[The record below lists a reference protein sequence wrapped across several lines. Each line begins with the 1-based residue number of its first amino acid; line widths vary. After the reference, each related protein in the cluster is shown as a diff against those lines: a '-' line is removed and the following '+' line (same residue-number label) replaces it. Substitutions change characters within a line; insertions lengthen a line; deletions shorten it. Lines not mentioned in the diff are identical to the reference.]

1 MTEQLPVFQ
10 DLQRFV
16 GFTAA
21 DAAALR
27 TLAPIFAV
35 HGAAITDAFY
45 ERILD
50 QPETA
55 ALVAGRLDHL
65 KRTHLKWMGELFVG
79 EYGAAYLH
87 DRWRIGLTHVRV
99 GVPPM
104 WVEAVV
110 SFLRTVSLE
119 LIAREVADEAQR
131 TACSQA
137 LIRLLDL
144 DLAIINLAYA
154 EDRLDRLSEF
164 TGMSRKLIER
174 CVVQQKK

>member
-1 MTEQLPVFQ
+1 MTDNLPMFQ

-16 GFTAA
+16 GFTDA

-27 TLAPIFAV
+27 ALGPIFAV
-35 HGAAITDAFY
+35 HGAALTDAFY
-45 ERILD
+45 ARILG

-55 ALVAGRLDHL
+55 ALVAGRLDQL
-65 KRTHLKWMGELFVG
+65 KRTHMKWMAELFAG
-79 EYGAAYLH
+79 EYGAAYLN
-87 DRWRIGLTHVRV
+87 DRWRIGLAHVRV

-110 SFLRTVSLE
+110 SFLRTASLE
-119 LIAREVADEAQR
+119 LIAREVEDEAR
-131 TACSQA
+131 RVACSQA

-144 DLAIINLAYA
+144 DLAIINLAYG

-174 CVVQQKK
+174 CVVQKKK

>member
-1 MTEQLPVFQ
+1 MTDLLPLFQ

-16 GFTAA
+16 GFTDA
-21 DAAALR
+21 DAATLR
-27 TLAPIFAV
+27 GLEPIFAV

-45 ERILD
+45 ERILN

-65 KRTHLKWMGELFVG
+65 KRTHTKWMGELFTG
-79 EYGAAYLH
+79 EYGMTYLH
-87 DRWRIGLTHVRV
+87 GRWRIGLTHVRI

-104 WVEAVV
+104 WVEMVI
-110 SFLRTVSLE
+110 SFLRTASLE
-119 LIAREVADEAQR
+119 LIAREVADEPQR
-131 TACSQA
+131 TTCSQA